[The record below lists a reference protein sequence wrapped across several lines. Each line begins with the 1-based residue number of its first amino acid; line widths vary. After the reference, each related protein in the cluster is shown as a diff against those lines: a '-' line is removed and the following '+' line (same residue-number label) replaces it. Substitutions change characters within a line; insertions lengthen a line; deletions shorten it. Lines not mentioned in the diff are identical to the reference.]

1 MNRKKLKQIKY
12 QLSTYNCNT
21 TKKKTDLP
29 TDNVCA
35 NICNLKWSAH
45 ENCHKNR
52 NITIL
57 SPYTWCYMWAETRH
71 RE

>member
-35 NICNLKWSAH
+35 NICNLK
-45 ENCHKNR
+45 
-52 NITIL
+52 
-57 SPYTWCYMWAETRH
+57 
-71 RE
+71 